1 MGKFSWH
8 LTLISLF
15 FGVSDVL
22 ALDADFKTKIDQSLK
37 LAKDKGLSLI
47 TDKKCPQGCAKKQG
61 NNLKDFIGESAAHA
75 LDESDMKQVNHHDRI
90 IFISK
95 SMPEESLKEMAYYAK
110 RNNVRL
116 VIQGMI
122 DGSMLK
128 TADFVEK
135 LGYPIDIY
143 PPLFQK
149 YEIRKVPVFMERTDH
164 KIVMLKGNVKPTFAF
179 KRIKEGDKNVD

>member
-1 MGKFSWH
+1 MLPS
-8 LTLISLF
+8 LICLLIASSYTF
-15 FGVSDVL
+15 

-61 NNLKDFIGESAAHA
+61 KSLKDFIGESAAHA
-75 LDESDMKQVNHHDRI
+75 LDESDMKESDHHDRI

-110 RNNVRL
+110 KNNVRL

-128 TADFVEK
+128 TAAFVEK
-135 LGYPIDIY
+135 LGHPIDID

-179 KRIKEGDKNVD
+179 KTIKEGVKNVH